1 MPASDASEP
10 RRCRRPPSGDA
21 PRTSLQSFGGH
32 RDVIDS
38 TARTR

>member
-1 MPASDASEP
+1 MPASDAREP
-10 RRCRRPPSGDA
+10 LVSDTADGEA
-21 PRTSLQSFGGH
+21 PRTSLQSFGGQ